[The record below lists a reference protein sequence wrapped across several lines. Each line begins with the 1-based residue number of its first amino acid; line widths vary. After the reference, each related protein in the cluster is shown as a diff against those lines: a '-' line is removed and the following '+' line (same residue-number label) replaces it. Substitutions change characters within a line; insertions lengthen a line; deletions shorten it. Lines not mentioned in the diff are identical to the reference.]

1 MQVASLKGRKQDGG
15 AKGGKGMRGSLGREE
30 ALSWGDGG
38 VFWGMALRN
47 LVVDFNSYF
56 ASVEQE
62 LNPALRGQPVGVVPM
77 LADSTCCIAASYE
90 AKAFGV
96 KTGTRVGDAKVM
108 CPGIRLVEARHEK
121 YVDFHHRLVEAVESC
136 IHVDEVMSIDEM
148 ACGLPE
154 NWRSREKAVEVAR
167 RIKQEIARQ
176 VGPRLRCSIGIA
188 PNRFLAKTASDM
200 QKPDGLVVLDEGDLP
215 ERLHGLELR
224 DLCGIGRNMEVR
236 LHRAGIRTVRQLCAA
251 GKDELRRV
259 WGGIEGERFHDQ
271 LRGRLVHEAPTSHT
285 TVGHSHVLPPQERR
299 PEQALAVLHRLTQKA
314 AMRLRKMGYF
324 AGGLHLAL
332 KYPDRER
339 WGMDLRFQET
349 QDSIHLVRVMGE
361 LWARRPGPERNIL
374 AVGVT
379 LFRLTEAANVTPC
392 LFEHAGRRD
401 RLGHL
406 MDSINRKFGKNSV
419 FLGGSM
425 EALHAAPMR
434 IAFHHIPDLETEADG

>member
-1 MQVASLKGRKQDGG
+1 
-15 AKGGKGMRGSLGREE
+15 MRC
-30 ALSWGDGG
+30 
-38 VFWGMALRN
+38 M
-47 LVVDFNSYF
+47 VVDFNSYF

-62 LNPALRGQPVGVVPM
+62 LDPSLRGRPVGVVPM

-96 KTGTRVGDAKVM
+96 KTGTRVEDAKVM

-121 YVDFHHRLVEAVESC
+121 YVDYHHRLVAVVESC

-148 ACGLPE
+148 ACVLPE
-154 NWRSREKAVEVAR
+154 NWRSREKAMEVAR
-167 RIKQEIARQ
+167 RIKAEISRR

-215 ERLHGLELR
+215 ERLYGLALR

-251 GKDELRRV
+251 SKDELRRV
-259 WGGIEGERFHDQ
+259 WGGVEGERFYEQ
-271 LRGRLVHEAPTSHT
+271 LRGHWVHQAPTSPT
-285 TVGHSHVLPPQERR
+285 TVGHSHVLPPQERE
-299 PEQALAVLHRLTQKA
+299 PAQALAVLHRLTQKA
-314 AMRLRKMGYF
+314 AMRLRKMDYF

-332 KYPDRER
+332 KYPDRTR
-339 WGMDLRFQET
+339 WGTEMRFQET

-361 LWARRPGPERNIL
+361 LWARRPQPERKIL

-379 LFRLTEAANVTPC
+379 LFRLAEGANVTPC

-401 RLGHL
+401 RLSHL
-406 MDSINRKFGKNSV
+406 MDAINRKFGKNSV

-425 EALHAAPMR
+425 DALSAAPMR
-434 IAFHHIPDLETEADG
+434 IAFHHIPDLETEGGE